1 MSQLPPFTHLVG
13 AMLGA
18 QHLYVSGTLVETT
31 DEQPDGRKHQFWS
44 HGKKWRVERSD
55 GLVFVDAPPESITL
69 SNGRLQER
77 GPAHHPGFHL
87 PERLLR
93 PQFAPIWGRPADDWR
108 FNGEVQEVGSGVDLV
123 GLPLTHMEDDSQRGV
138 AEVDL
143 ATGRIHALRT
153 PRFTWELLDLSE
165 ESGEDLSQLFDLA

>member
-13 AMLGA
+13 SMLGA

-31 DEQPDGRKHQFWS
+31 DEQPDGRKHRFWS
-44 HGKKWRVERSD
+44 HNKKWRVERSD
-55 GLVFVDAPPESITL
+55 GLTFIDAPPESITVT
-69 SNGRLQER
+69 NGQVQER

-93 PQFAPIWGRPADDWR
+93 PQFAPIWGRPTDDWR
-108 FNGEVQEVGSGVDLV
+108 FSGEVQQVASNRGLV
-123 GLPLTHMEDDSQRGV
+123 GLPLTHMEDNSERGV
-138 AEVDL
+138 AEVDPV
-143 ATGRIHALRT
+143 TGRIYKLST

-165 ESGEDLSQLFDLA
+165 ESGDDLSRLFELD